1 MRKFLQ
7 FFTSRFFILALLL
20 TSQIA
25 LIVAFSVLGILTDY
39 GYYYLVAALILNIPF
54 LVFVVNSKANE
65 TYKLAWMLLIAIVP
79 VGGALFYLLFA
90 NKRDNKRQRKKII
103 NYNNL
108 LIKYGNY
115 TNDLY
120 SLEKKDS
127 DGFALC
133 RALYEKG
140 YIPPFNESKVNY
152 YFPGEKV
159 LDDLLKDLKEAK
171 NFIFI
176 EFYIIELGYFW
187 DQILNVLIEKAKEG
201 VEIRILYDDFGC
213 MQKLPYRYDKQ
224 LKKYG
229 IECKIFN
236 IYKPF
241 LDIKMNNRDHRKLI
255 IIDGLISYTGGIN
268 IADEY
273 INKKVRF
280 GQWRDNCIRIKGK
293 ATFGNILLFLSNWDN
308 QNNLN
313 EDFSKY
319 KIDYNDDEL
328 LNYKDQYVQPFGD
341 VPFDYESLGESNYL
355 NLINSA
361 KKYLYISTPYLV
373 LTESLI
379 KSLIQAKRKGVDV
392 RIVIPGIPDKKIT
405 YQVSLSYAYKLI
417 SAGIKI
423 YKFMPGFNHEKTFL
437 VDDKFA
443 TVGTINLDLRS
454 EFLNYENAVFL
465 YNNDCLKDIK
475 EDFNDMFNKSIILTS
490 KDVLKGGF
498 FKKIAWAILN
508 CFASMF

>member
-20 TSQIA
+20 TGQIA
-25 LIVAFSVLGILTDY
+25 LIVAFSVLSILTDY
-39 GYYYLVAALILNIPF
+39 GYYYLVAALILNVPF

-187 DQILNVLIEKAKEG
+187 DQVLNILIEKAKEG

-280 GQWRDNCIRIKGK
+280 GQWRDNFIRIKGK

-319 KIDYNDDEL
+319 KIDY
-328 LNYKDQYVQPFGD
+328 KDAEY
-341 VPFDYESLGESNYL
+341 
-355 NLINSA
+355 
-361 KKYLYISTPYLV
+361 
-373 LTESLI
+373 
-379 KSLIQAKRKGVDV
+379 
-392 RIVIPGIPDKKIT
+392 
-405 YQVSLSYAYKLI
+405 
-417 SAGIKI
+417 
-423 YKFMPGFNHEKTFL
+423 
-437 VDDKFA
+437 
-443 TVGTINLDLRS
+443 
-454 EFLNYENAVFL
+454 
-465 YNNDCLKDIK
+465 
-475 EDFNDMFNKSIILTS
+475 
-490 KDVLKGGF
+490 
-498 FKKIAWAILN
+498 
-508 CFASMF
+508 

>member
-1 MRKFLQ
+1 MRKFLH

-20 TSQIA
+20 SGQIV
-25 LIVAFSVLGILTDY
+25 LIVVFSVLSILTDY
-39 GYYYLVAALILNIPF
+39 GYYYLVATLVLNIPF
-54 LVFVVNSKANE
+54 LIFVVNSKANE

-103 NYNNL
+103 KYNNL

-120 SLEKKDS
+120 SLENKDS
-127 DGFALC
+127 DAFSLS

-140 YIPPFNESKVNY
+140 YIPPYRKSKASY

-159 LDDLLKDLKEAK
+159 LDDLIRDLKSAK
-171 NFIFI
+171 SFIFI

-187 DQILNVLIEKAKEG
+187 DQILNVLKEKAREG

-224 LKKYG
+224 LKKLG

-236 IYKPF
+236 VYKPF

-255 IIDGLISYTGGIN
+255 IIDGCISYTGGIN

-273 INKKVRF
+273 INKKKRF
-280 GQWRDNCIRIKGK
+280 GQWRDNCIRIEGR

-313 EDFSKY
+313 EDFS
-319 KIDYNDDEL
+319 
-328 LNYKDQYVQPFGD
+328 NYKLSFDETLEEYQDQYVQPFGD
-341 VPFDYESLGESNYL
+341 VPFDYESLGENAYL

-373 LTESLI
+373 LTESLL
-379 KSLIQAKRKGVDV
+379 KSLILAKRKGVDV

-417 SAGIKI
+417 LAGIKV
-423 YKFMPGFNHEKTFL
+423 YKFIPGFNHAKTFL

-454 EFLNYENAVFL
+454 EFLNYENAIFL

-475 EDFNDMFNKSIILTS
+475 EDFNDMFSKSIILTN
-490 KDVLKGGF
+490 KDITKGGI
-498 FKKIAWAILN
+498 FKQILWAILN